1 MRIIHIMDY
10 FHPVLGYQET
20 FLAREQA
27 KMGHDVYVVTSNC
40 QSRPYYTVNK
50 ELLGNRIVNCGFF
63 IEQGIKVWRL
73 KKLFE
78 LPSTV
83 WMLGLERK
91 VRELKPDIVYVHSI
105 VGITQLRI
113 AMLKRK
119 YRNFKLVYDDHMT
132 SDNSTSRLRRIY
144 PLFRLT
150 LSRLI
155 QQNADALVAIIP
167 ETRTFMHEK
176 YGIPLERITIIPLG
190 ADGTAFRFDNSAR
203 RETRRELSLNDND
216 IVFIFPGRIVPE
228 KKLRLLID
236 AMELLGNYDNL
247 KVLLVGN
254 GPEAYIEELKHHIS
268 IKSLGSRFIWHDTVP
283 NKELYRYFSAADVAV
298 WPYGAGI
305 SMREAMACSLPII
318 ISKDSKTTELVDY
331 ENGLILQEANALELA
346 RKMEKLL
353 DPILRREMGLRGRRL
368 IEEKFNWRI
377 IAQRFIELCSP

>member
-1 MRIIHIMDY
+1 MDY

-119 YRNFKLVYDDHMT
+119 YRNFK
-132 SDNSTSRLRRIY
+132 I
-144 PLFRLT
+144 
-150 LSRLI
+150 
-155 QQNADALVAIIP
+155 
-167 ETRTFMHEK
+167 
-176 YGIPLERITIIPLG
+176 
-190 ADGTAFRFDNSAR
+190 
-203 RETRRELSLNDND
+203 
-216 IVFIFPGRIVPE
+216 
-228 KKLRLLID
+228 
-236 AMELLGNYDNL
+236 
-247 KVLLVGN
+247 
-254 GPEAYIEELKHHIS
+254 
-268 IKSLGSRFIWHDTVP
+268 
-283 NKELYRYFSAADVAV
+283 
-298 WPYGAGI
+298 
-305 SMREAMACSLPII
+305 
-318 ISKDSKTTELVDY
+318 
-331 ENGLILQEANALELA
+331 
-346 RKMEKLL
+346 
-353 DPILRREMGLRGRRL
+353 
-368 IEEKFNWRI
+368 
-377 IAQRFIELCSP
+377 